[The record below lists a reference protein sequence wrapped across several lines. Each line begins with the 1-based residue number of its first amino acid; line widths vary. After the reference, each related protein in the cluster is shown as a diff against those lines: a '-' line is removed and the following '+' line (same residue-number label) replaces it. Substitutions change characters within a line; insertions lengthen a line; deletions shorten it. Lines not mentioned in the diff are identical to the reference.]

1 MNLPADDT
9 RLKQAL
15 EHANLPALVPALV
28 QLTGD
33 MSLLERFAPPS
44 SPMMGAVDGN
54 FSPEDQAVIR
64 ALAFDVLRA
73 YRDGDGKLPALPS
86 DETLQALMNWCAGE
100 PLPAHYIPLAI
111 EEAALSNRDP
121 RRFEWNR
128 RPAPEA
134 LAKFHVL
141 IIGAGFGGICAAV
154 RLGQAGIP
162 YTIFEKNDSVGG
174 TWYEN
179 RYPDLRVDVPNHFYS
194 FSFRPNPDWS
204 DYFSRGPEIEAY
216 ARGCA
221 REYGVLERTRF
232 GTEVL
237 SAQYDDAAALW
248 RVQVR
253 GRDGREET
261 IVANAVISAV
271 GMLNRP
277 KWPDIEGLDTFEGAI
292 FHSSRWRPD
301 VDLSGK
307 RVGVIGTG
315 ASAVQFV
322 PRVAEKAAS
331 LTIFQRSSH
340 WVSFNAS
347 YRATIH
353 DDFKWLLRHVPFY
366 HNWYRFL
373 LFWAGSDRA
382 YPVFRI
388 DPDWKDPDR
397 STSQANEFFRQFA
410 TQYIH
415 DQLGGD
421 PGLIAKCVP
430 DYPPLGKRP
439 LLDNGWYATLK
450 RENVEL
456 VTAGIRRIT
465 PKGIETLDG
474 RSIDLDVLVLSTGFH
489 AGKFLWPMQVVG
501 RGGVRLEDR
510 WEGGENP
517 RAHLGITMPDFPNLF
532 CLYGPNTNPVVGS
545 VIYMLECQTTYIME
559 CLRAMLENGHRSLDC
574 RREVHDAYN
583 ARLDAEMEQMVW
595 RHPKVHSYY
604 NNAKGR
610 VITNMPW
617 TMYDYW
623 SMTRKPDLGDYHID
637 LTSTSPRS
645 RLPG

>member
-1 MNLPADDT
+1 MTLPADDT
-9 RLKQAL
+9 RLKQIL
-15 EHANLPALVPALV
+15 EHANLPALVPALA

-33 MSLLERFAPPS
+33 LSLLSRFAPPS
-44 SPMMGAVDGN
+44 TPMMGAVDGSY
-54 FSPEDQAVIR
+54 SPGDQAAIR
-64 ALAFDVLRA
+64 ALAFDVLRRH
-73 YRDGDGKLPALPS
+73 RDGDGALPPLPS
-86 DETLQALMNWCAGE
+86 DEALRAMMDWCAGE
-100 PLPAHYIPLAI
+100 PLPAHYVPLAI
-111 EEAALSNRDP
+111 EEAAFCDRDP

-128 RPAPEA
+128 KPPLET
-134 LAKFHVL
+134 LAKFRVL
-141 IIGAGFGGICAAV
+141 IIGAGFGGVCAAI

-162 YTIFEKNDSVGG
+162 YTICEKNDSVGG

-179 RYPDLRVDVPNHFYS
+179 HYPDLRVDVPNHFYS

-216 ARGCA
+216 VVACA
-221 REYGVLERTRF
+221 RDYGVREKIRF
-232 GTEVL
+232 GTEVV
-237 SAQYDDAAALW
+237 SAAFDEANCVW
-248 RVQVR
+248 NVR
-253 GRDGREET
+253 IRGKDGREET
-261 IVANAVISAV
+261 LIANAVISAV

-277 KWPDIEGLDTFEGAI
+277 KWPDIDGLEAFSGPC
-292 FHSSRWRPD
+292 FHSARWRDD
-301 VDLSGK
+301 VELDGK

-322 PRVAEKAAS
+322 PRVGERAS
-331 LTIFQRSSH
+331 QLTIFQRAAH

-366 HNWYRFL
+366 HSWYRFL

-388 DPDWKDPDR
+388 DPDWKHSDR
-397 STSQANEFFRQFA
+397 STSQANDLFRQFA
-410 TQYIH
+410 TQYIEEQVGH
-415 DQLGGD
+415 DPELV
-421 PGLIAKCVP
+421 AKCVP

-439 LLDNGWYATLK
+439 LLDNGWYAALR

-456 VTAGIRRIT
+456 VTTGIRRVV
-465 PKGIETLDG
+465 KEGIETQGG
-474 RSIDLDVLVLSTGFH
+474 RTIPLDVLVLATGFH
-489 AGKFLWPMQVVG
+489 AGKFLWPMEIVG
-501 RGGVRLEDR
+501 KGGVRLEDR

-545 VIYMLECQTTYIME
+545 VIYMLECQTRYIMG
-559 CLRAMLENGHRSLDC
+559 CLRAMLENGWRSLDC
-574 RREVHDAYN
+574 RRDAHDAYN
-583 ARLDAEMEQMVW
+583 ARLDAEMEHMVW

-604 NNAKGR
+604 NNASGR
-610 VITNMPW
+610 VITNVPW

-623 SMTRKPDLGDYHID
+623 NMTREPDLADYQI
-637 LTSTSPRS
+637 
-645 RLPG
+645 G